1 MLPASTQFIQNAS
14 SVKSDSRKKVMEGFV
29 SGSLDTFQKE
39 AVDGILK
46 GGMPMGMHNPS
57 GSHAL
62 LENPKGV
69 KVGQPKSKMSGK
81 QPKTKLTDGMMPY
94 PGSKVST

>member
-1 MLPASTQFIQNAS
+1 MLPSSTQFIKNAS

-62 LENPKGV
+62 LENPKP